1 MIASATGKMEPAPM
15 PWIPRNRISMVMF
28 WLRPDSADP
37 IRKIT
42 MPVMNIG
49 LRPYRSDSLP
59 QNGTLIVL
67 VSR

>member
-1 MIASATGKMEPAPM
+1 MIASATGNSEPAPM
-15 PWIPRNRISMVMF
+15 PWMPRKRISMPMF
-28 WLRPDSADP
+28 WLSPDRAEP
-37 IRKIT
+37 TRKMT
-42 MPVMNIG
+42 MPIMKIG

>member
-1 MIASATGKMEPAPM
+1 M
-15 PWIPRNRISMVMF
+15 PMF
-28 WLRPDSADP
+28 WLRPDSAEP
-37 IRKIT
+37 TRKIT
-42 MPVMNIG
+42 MPSMYIG